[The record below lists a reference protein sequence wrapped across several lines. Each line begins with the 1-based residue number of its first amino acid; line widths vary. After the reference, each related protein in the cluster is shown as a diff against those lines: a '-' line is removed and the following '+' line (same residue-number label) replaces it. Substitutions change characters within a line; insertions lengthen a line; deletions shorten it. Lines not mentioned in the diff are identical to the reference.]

1 MYFIF
6 SFLSFALMSG
16 SESVHPDSL
25 MFGQLDSR
33 SEITD
38 SPLLFQGSEEN
49 STPPPFYKYESP

>member
-49 STPPPFYKYESP
+49 STPPPIL